1 MNDIPLNNIERNTWF
16 AQIGVVPQEVMLLN
30 DTIKNN
36 ICLGRAY
43 DDQKIYQA
51 AQKAQILDRIMLMP
65 DGFDTVVGERGMTLS
80 GGEKQRISIARALY
94 ADPDFLL
101 LDEASSSLDSET
113 EYEIM
118 SHIRS
123 LKDSVTIIAI
133 THNPKLINT
142 EDVVIQL

>member
-1 MNDIPLNNIERNTWF
+1 MYWKKKKKVKNFENISGRGILGEIDGKKLFLGNIHYLKENHF
-16 AQIGVVPQEVMLLN
+16 EISENLL
-30 DTIKNN
+30 
-36 ICLGRAY
+36 
-43 DDQKIYQA
+43 
-51 AQKAQILDRIMLMP
+51 QKAQILDRIMLMP

-118 SHIRS
+118 SHMRS

-133 THNPKLINT
+133 THNPKLIDT